1 MENKLNYTA
10 IEAYTKQYS
19 ARLIDSLYEYKEH
32 VSGDDILKL
41 PVKQVGLFI
50 LQEIYTKWAKEADR
64 LKSPYFN
71 YENSDVKAALEKMM
85 NTLSKNILVDKET
98 FLPLLENAVYQSLIL
113 IFSPYSYFKN
123 LIIDQN
129 ISFGEFNSLLKF
141 IVINKAAA
149 SALNEKMQ
157 TASED
162 SNRNELINEVFLS
175 LASPESSSEHV
186 DAFSELETI
195 NENKFYITLGTP
207 VVDEDEDEEDQLAA
221 VDTLNDRFSGARYE
235 TLADK
240 LKTEQSGSVESLKS
254 MLSINQKFMFI
265 NDLFKDSQDDF
276 NKVMDFLESCES
288 REAARSF
295 IDNNYLKHNIWNPN
309 APQVKEFLALI
320 DKKFN

>member
-19 ARLIDSLYEYKEH
+19 ARLVDSLYESKQH

-50 LQEIYTKWAKEADR
+50 LQDIYTQWAKEADR

-71 YENSDVKAALEKMM
+71 YENADVQAALEKMM
-85 NTLSKNILVDKET
+85 NTLSKNILVAKDT

-129 ISFGEFNSLLKF
+129 ISFDEFNSLLKF
-141 IVINKAAA
+141 IVINNAAA
-149 SALNEKMQ
+149 TALDAKMKA
-157 TASED
+157 ASED
-162 SNRNELINEVFLS
+162 SDRNELINEVFLA
-175 LASPESSSEHV
+175 LASPEGASEHV
-186 DAFSELETI
+186 GAFSTLEPI
-195 NENKFYITLGTP
+195 KENEFYITLGAP
-207 VVDEDEDEEDQLAA
+207 VIDEDEEDEEQPESD
-221 VDTLNDRFSGARYE
+221 VTINDRFSGAKYE

-265 NDLFKDSQDDF
+265 NDLFNDNQDDF

-295 IDNNYLKHNIWNPN
+295 IDNNYLKHNTWNPN

-320 DKKFN
+320 DKKYD